1 MACRFDINIY
11 FWLFWIINKLDIF
24 TLFYYALKII
34 MKTSN
39 YIYICFTVAFSLALV
54 SVGEI
59 KLSPK
64 EVVQNWTQVYGKD
77 LLKAAYLTTLN
88 FRNDQSEEDW
98 AFRYSNIIRQI
109 KYEHLGGEIIDELTK
124 EDKSRLTGKDHDC
137 RRWYETKGTLSF
149 KKG

>member
-1 MACRFDINIY
+1 
-11 FWLFWIINKLDIF
+11 
-24 TLFYYALKII
+24 

-39 YIYICFTVAFSLALV
+39 YIYICFIVAFSLALV

-64 EVVQNWTQVYGKD
+64 EVVLKWVIVYGQNLD
-77 LLKAAYLTTLN
+77 LDRAANLTTLN

-98 AFRYSNIIRQI
+98 AFRYSNILRQI

-124 EDKSRLTGKDHDC
+124 EDKSLIVLQAKIMTAAGGMKQKELYHLIKVDGLWLIDEITIKEEEEFGKSTELND
-137 RRWYETKGTLSF
+137 EA
-149 KKG
+149 